1 MNNSLDLVKVDIQ
14 LGQIPTPVIAGNTYT
29 APSGM
34 SLSFDGQ
41 NLTVDTGSVTSTNF
55 AFNFLTKITKNVF
68 SAWEEGNEKGA
79 SLDADQQLKWTL
91 PIMSSNTNEDGYVVA
106 ANENVDTAYLAF
118 DGDAE
123 TSWKTETIP
132 TYENPSK
139 IYMTFPTKHN
149 IDSILLTLKNNQPS
163 NIGVFLTSDGG
174 TTWENYA
181 VFTNNKDNEE
191 NLLRVKLLDINKYFN
206 GILVEF
212 YGAVNKEA
220 ECVELNSIE
229 VTEYLGKRNVFA
241 IGNAEKVD
249 FCVSYS
255 ESPVFPTNY
264 PFHTKIGEINVS
276 DDAIISV
283 WPTKDLVS
291 SFLDND
297 VNKALEQK
305 ADKTY
310 VDYNLYLKVDKV
322 SGKSLVDDT
331 QIEKLFNLVNF
342 VDLGYQESEAFLDTE
357 IIPGFYGYTLTDLPE
372 NQLINKYLIVNRNE
386 DLTITQYV
394 CDGIHTKTRV
404 YTPEVTEPEV
414 VPATW
419 SAWVDNYLI
428 TPEFLEKLEEDFD
441 KKADKEVVDE
451 HIANKENPHA
461 VTKAQ
466 VGLGSVDN
474 TSDAD
479 KPISTATQEALDR
492 KQPVG
497 DYALKSE
504 LPDTSNFAT
513 KTEVS
518 SGLESKADKATT
530 LSGYGITDAYT
541 KTESDGR
548 YATTAQGTKAD
559 TAVQPSEISD
569 MLTKTEAA
577 ETYITSSGLATVAK
591 TGSYNDLTDKPEA
604 YILPKASTTVL
615 GGVKVDGTT
624 ITATPE
630 GVITAVGGGT
640 GGTTNYAAL
649 TNKPQINSIELTG
662 NKSLDDLGI
671 QAAGDYALKT
681 ELPTKVS
688 QLQNDS
694 KYLTSVPAEYVT
706 ETELAGKGYITN
718 TELTEGL
725 STKVNTADLSTVAT
739 TGSYNDLT
747 DKPEAYS
754 LPKASTTILGGV
766 KVDGTTIT
774 SNAEGVITAIGGG
787 TGGTTDYTA
796 LTNKPQI
803 NSIELSG
810 NKTLGELGIQEAG
823 DYALSSS
830 IPTKVSQLQN
840 DSNFLTSIPSE
851 YLTNNVIV
859 TSVSASSTDSEV
871 PSARCIYNLLGNIEQ
886 QLSEI

>member
-55 AFNFLTKITKNVF
+55 SFNFLTKITKNVF

-91 PIMSSNTNEDGYVVA
+91 PIMSANTNEDGYVVA
-106 ANENVDTAYLAF
+106 ANENIDTAYLAF

-132 TYENPSK
+132 TYANPSK

-229 VTEYLGKRNVFA
+229 VTEYRGKRNVFA

-276 DDAIISV
+276 EDAIISV

-297 VNKALEQK
+297 VNKELEQK
-305 ADKTY
+305 ADKSY

-428 TPEFLEKLEEDFD
+428 TPEFLEKLEEDFA

-451 HIANKENPHA
+451 HIANKENPHT

-466 VGLGSVDN
+466 VGLGNVDN

-479 KPISTATQEALDR
+479 KPISTATQEALAG

-530 LSGYGITDAYT
+530 LSGYGITNAYT
-541 KTESDGR
+541 KSESDGK
-548 YATTAQGTKAD
+548 YATSAQGTKAD
-559 TAVQPSEISD
+559 TAVQPAAISD
-569 MLTKTEAA
+569 MLTKTEAGT
-577 ETYITSSGLATVAK
+577 TYAKTSTLATVA
-591 TGSYNDLTDKPEA
+591 TSGSYNDLT
-604 YILPKASTTVL
+604 
-615 GGVKVDGTT
+615 
-624 ITATPE
+624 
-630 GVITAVGGGT
+630 
-640 GGTTNYAAL
+640 
-649 TNKPQINSIELTG
+649 NKPSIPTLKKIATLLRVTKTGLNETISTGTQKDLLSLVSLTGTSDNVVTVANIEATDFNLTSGALKLPNYTTKGYTSAYCDYSISVRLTGTIAGNVNTAREFSIELQRADNTLLER
-662 NKSLDDLGI
+662 KAVI
-671 QAAGDYALKT
+671 
-681 ELPTKVS
+681 KV
-688 QLQNDS
+688 NDTT
-694 KYLTSVPAEYVT
+694 LTSR
-706 ETELAGKGYITN
+706 G
-718 TELTEGL
+718 
-725 STKVNTADLSTVAT
+725 TVFDT
-739 TGSYNDLT
+739 Y
-747 DKPEAYS
+747 
-754 LPKASTTILGGV
+754 
-766 KVDGTTIT
+766 
-774 SNAEGVITAIGGG
+774 
-787 TGGTTDYTA
+787 
-796 LTNKPQI
+796 
-803 NSIELSG
+803 
-810 NKTLGELGIQEAG
+810 TLGADDPFIENGLRLVLNNNSGQQITLNGI
-823 DYALSSS
+823 S
-830 IPTKVSQLQN
+830 
-840 DSNFLTSIPSE
+840 
-851 YLTNNVIV
+851 VIIKC
-859 TSVSASSTDSEV
+859 TTF
-871 PSARCIYNLLGNIEQ
+871 
-886 QLSEI
+886 

>member
-34 SLSFDGQ
+34 YLSFDGQ

-55 AFNFLTKITKNVF
+55 EFNFLTKITKNVF

-79 SLDADQQLKWTL
+79 SIDADQQLKWTL

-305 ADKTY
+305 ADKSY

-419 SAWVDNYLI
+419 SDWVDNYLI

-466 VGLGSVDN
+466 VGLGNVDN

-479 KPISTATQEALDR
+479 KPISTATQEALDG

-518 SGLESKADKATT
+518 SGLGSKADKATT
-530 LSGYGITDAYT
+530 LSGYGITNAYT

-559 TAVQPSEISD
+559 TAVQPAAISD
-569 MLTKTEAA
+569 MLTKTEAST
-577 ETYITSSGLATVAK
+577 TYAKTSTLATVA
-591 TGSYNDLTDKPEA
+591 TSGSYNDLT
-604 YILPKASTTVL
+604 
-615 GGVKVDGTT
+615 
-624 ITATPE
+624 
-630 GVITAVGGGT
+630 
-640 GGTTNYAAL
+640 
-649 TNKPQINSIELTG
+649 NKPSIPTLKKIATLLRVTKTGLNETISTGTQKDLLSLVSLTGATDNVVTVANIEATDFNLTSGALKLPNYTTKGYTSPYCDYSINVRLTGTIAGNVNTSREFSIELQRADNTLIER
-662 NKSLDDLGI
+662 KAVI
-671 QAAGDYALKT
+671 
-681 ELPTKVS
+681 KV
-688 QLQNDS
+688 NDTT
-694 KYLTSVPAEYVT
+694 LTSR
-706 ETELAGKGYITN
+706 G
-718 TELTEGL
+718 
-725 STKVNTADLSTVAT
+725 TVFDT
-739 TGSYNDLT
+739 Y
-747 DKPEAYS
+747 
-754 LPKASTTILGGV
+754 
-766 KVDGTTIT
+766 
-774 SNAEGVITAIGGG
+774 
-787 TGGTTDYTA
+787 
-796 LTNKPQI
+796 
-803 NSIELSG
+803 
-810 NKTLGELGIQEAG
+810 TLGADDPFIANGLRLVLNNTSGQE
-823 DYALSSS
+823 
-830 IPTKVSQLQN
+830 IT
-840 DSNFLTSIPSE
+840 LTGLII
-851 YLTNNVIV
+851 LIKCV
-859 TSVSASSTDSEV
+859 TF
-871 PSARCIYNLLGNIEQ
+871 
-886 QLSEI
+886 

>member
-14 LGQIPTPVIAGNTYT
+14 LGQVPTTVIAGNTYT

-34 SLSFDGQ
+34 ALSFDGQ

-55 AFNFLTKITKNVF
+55 EFNFLTKITKNVF

-106 ANENVDTAYLAF
+106 ANENIDTAYLAF

-132 TYENPSK
+132 TYANPSK

-241 IGNAEKVD
+241 LGNAEKVD

-276 DDAIISV
+276 EDSIISV

-297 VNKALEQK
+297 VNKELDQK
-305 ADKTY
+305 ADKSY

-419 SAWVDNYLI
+419 SEWVDNYLI
-428 TPEFLEKLEEDFD
+428 TPEFLEKLEEDFA

-451 HIANKENPHA
+451 HIANKENPHT

-466 VGLGSVDN
+466 VGLGNVDN

-479 KPISTATQEALDR
+479 KPISTATQEALDG

-530 LSGYGITDAYT
+530 LSGYGITDSYT
-541 KTESDGR
+541 KTEADGKFALKSSIPDISGLATKEELSTKANASTTLAGYGITDAYTKEESDGK
-548 YATTAQGTKAD
+548 YATSAQGTKAD
-559 TAVQPSEISD
+559 TAVQPAAISD
-569 MLTKTEAA
+569 MLTKTEAGT
-577 ETYITSSGLATVAK
+577 TYAKTSTLATVA
-591 TGSYNDLTDKPEA
+591 TSGSYNDLT
-604 YILPKASTTVL
+604 
-615 GGVKVDGTT
+615 
-624 ITATPE
+624 
-630 GVITAVGGGT
+630 
-640 GGTTNYAAL
+640 
-649 TNKPQINSIELTG
+649 NKPSIPTLKKIATLLRVTKTGLNETISTGTQKDLLSLVSLTGTSDNVVTVANIEATDFNLTFGALKLPNYTTKGYTSTYCDYSINVILTGTIAGNVNTAREFSIELQRADNTLLER
-662 NKSLDDLGI
+662 KAVI
-671 QAAGDYALKT
+671 
-681 ELPTKVS
+681 KV
-688 QLQNDS
+688 NDTT
-694 KYLTSVPAEYVT
+694 LTSR
-706 ETELAGKGYITN
+706 G
-718 TELTEGL
+718 
-725 STKVNTADLSTVAT
+725 TVFDT
-739 TGSYNDLT
+739 Y
-747 DKPEAYS
+747 
-754 LPKASTTILGGV
+754 
-766 KVDGTTIT
+766 
-774 SNAEGVITAIGGG
+774 
-787 TGGTTDYTA
+787 
-796 LTNKPQI
+796 
-803 NSIELSG
+803 
-810 NKTLGELGIQEAG
+810 TLGADDPFIENGLRLVLNNNSGQQITLNGI
-823 DYALSSS
+823 S
-830 IPTKVSQLQN
+830 
-840 DSNFLTSIPSE
+840 
-851 YLTNNVIV
+851 VIIKC
-859 TSVSASSTDSEV
+859 TTF
-871 PSARCIYNLLGNIEQ
+871 
-886 QLSEI
+886 

>member
-14 LGQIPTPVIAGNTYT
+14 LGQVPTTVIAGNTYT

-55 AFNFLTKITKNVF
+55 EFNFLTKITKNVF

-91 PIMSSNTNEDGYVVA
+91 PIMSSNTNEDGYSVA
-106 ANENVDTAYLAF
+106 ANENIDTAYLAF

-132 TYENPSK
+132 TYANPSK

-241 IGNAEKVD
+241 LGNAEKVD

-276 DDAIISV
+276 EDSIISV

-297 VNKALEQK
+297 VNKELDQK
-305 ADKTY
+305 ADKSY

-419 SAWVDNYLI
+419 SEWVDNYLI
-428 TPEFLEKLEEDFD
+428 TPEFLEKLEEDFA

-451 HIANKENPHA
+451 HIANKENPHT

-466 VGLGSVDN
+466 VGLGNVDN

-479 KPISTATQEALDR
+479 KPISTATQEALDG

-530 LSGYGITDAYT
+530 LSGYGITNAYT
-541 KTESDGR
+541 KTDSDGK
-548 YATTAQGTKAD
+548 YATSAQGTKAD
-559 TAVQPSEISD
+559 TAVQPAAISD
-569 MLTKTEAA
+569 MLTKTEAGT
-577 ETYITSSGLATVAK
+577 TYAKTSTLATVA
-591 TGSYNDLTDKPEA
+591 TSGSYNDLT
-604 YILPKASTTVL
+604 
-615 GGVKVDGTT
+615 
-624 ITATPE
+624 
-630 GVITAVGGGT
+630 
-640 GGTTNYAAL
+640 
-649 TNKPQINSIELTG
+649 NKPSIPTLKKIATLLRVTKTGLNETISTGTQKDLLSLVSLTGTSDNVVTVANIEATDFNLTSGALKLPNYTTKGYTSTYCDYSINVILTGTIAGDVNTSREFSIELQRADNTLLER
-662 NKSLDDLGI
+662 KAVI
-671 QAAGDYALKT
+671 
-681 ELPTKVS
+681 KV
-688 QLQNDS
+688 NDTT
-694 KYLTSVPAEYVT
+694 LTSR
-706 ETELAGKGYITN
+706 G
-718 TELTEGL
+718 
-725 STKVNTADLSTVAT
+725 TVFDT
-739 TGSYNDLT
+739 Y
-747 DKPEAYS
+747 
-754 LPKASTTILGGV
+754 
-766 KVDGTTIT
+766 
-774 SNAEGVITAIGGG
+774 
-787 TGGTTDYTA
+787 
-796 LTNKPQI
+796 
-803 NSIELSG
+803 
-810 NKTLGELGIQEAG
+810 TLGADDPFIENGLRLVLNNNSGQQITLNGI
-823 DYALSSS
+823 S
-830 IPTKVSQLQN
+830 
-840 DSNFLTSIPSE
+840 
-851 YLTNNVIV
+851 VIIKC
-859 TSVSASSTDSEV
+859 TTF
-871 PSARCIYNLLGNIEQ
+871 
-886 QLSEI
+886 

>member
-55 AFNFLTKITKNVF
+55 EFNFLTKITKNVF

-181 VFTNNKDNEE
+181 VFTNNKYNEE

-276 DDAIISV
+276 EDAIISV

-419 SAWVDNYLI
+419 SDWVDNYLI

-451 HIANKENPHA
+451 HLANKENPHA

-466 VGLGSVDN
+466 VGLSSVDN

-479 KPISTATQEALDR
+479 KPISTATQEALDG

-518 SGLESKADKATT
+518 SGLESKADKSTT
-530 LSGYGITDAYT
+530 LSGYGITNAYTKTEADGKFALKSSIPDISGLATKEELATKANVSTTLAGYGITDAYT
-541 KTESDGR
+541 KAESDGK
-548 YATTAQGTKAD
+548 YATSAQGTKAD
-559 TAVQPSEISD
+559 TAVQPAAISD
-569 MLTKTEAA
+569 MLTKTEAGT
-577 ETYITSSGLATVAK
+577 TYAKTSTLATVA
-591 TGSYNDLTDKPEA
+591 TSGSYNDLT
-604 YILPKASTTVL
+604 
-615 GGVKVDGTT
+615 
-624 ITATPE
+624 
-630 GVITAVGGGT
+630 
-640 GGTTNYAAL
+640 
-649 TNKPQINSIELTG
+649 NKPSIPTLKKIATLLRVTKTGLNETISTGTQKDLLSLVSLTG
-662 NKSLDDLGI
+662 TSDNVVTVANIEETDFNLTSGALKLPNYTTKGYTSTYCDYSINVRLTGTI
-671 QAAGDYALKT
+671 AGDVNT
-681 ELPTKVS
+681 SREFSVEL
-688 QLQNDS
+688 QRAD
-694 KYLTSVPAEYVT
+694 
-706 ETELAGKGYITN
+706 N
-718 TELTEGL
+718 TLIERKAVI
-725 STKVNTADLSTVAT
+725 KVND
-739 TGSYNDLT
+739 
-747 DKPEAYS
+747 
-754 LPKASTTILGGV
+754 
-766 KVDGTTIT
+766 TTIT
-774 SNAEGVITAIGGG
+774 SCG
-787 TGGTTDYTA
+787 TMFDTY
-796 LTNKPQI
+796 
-803 NSIELSG
+803 
-810 NKTLGELGIQEAG
+810 TLGADDPFIENGLRLVLNNTSGQE
-823 DYALSSS
+823 
-830 IPTKVSQLQN
+830 IT
-840 DSNFLTSIPSE
+840 LTGLII
-851 YLTNNVIV
+851 LIKCV
-859 TSVSASSTDSEV
+859 TF
-871 PSARCIYNLLGNIEQ
+871 
-886 QLSEI
+886 